1 MSAETCQQ
9 KDQAVNSM
17 SKNPLL
23 QLREVSRSDNST
35 GKQLLS
41 SVSLDICLGDRIGLV
56 GASGSGKST
65 LMRAIVML
73 DHCSGDL
80 FYRGKPISNDAIP
93 SYRREV
99 IYLSQRPFFTDGTVE
114 ENLRLPFQFKS
125 SDGNRTG
132 HTFQLDLAADALN
145 AFELSTQILKQP
157 CESLSGGEQQMVAL
171 TRALLME
178 PQVLLLDEPTAAL
191 DADAREKFENRIR
204 VWHSESTSGHSD
216 GKAFLWTSHDP
227 TQVNRMTQRTITM
240 HRGELDLPTESAS
253 HRQEVRKIKG
263 YENDQQMESSDD

>member
-1 MSAETCQQ
+1 
-9 KDQAVNSM
+9 M

-41 SVSLDICLGDRIGLV
+41 SVSLDVCSGDRIGLV
-56 GASGSGKST
+56 GGSGSGKST

-114 ENLRLPFQFKS
+114 ENLRIPFQFKS
-125 SDGNRTG
+125 SDGNGTG
-132 HTFQLDLAADALN
+132 HTFQLDLAADVLN

-178 PQVLLLDEPTAAL
+178 PQILLLDEPTAAL

-204 VWHSESTSGHSD
+204 LWHSESTSGHDD

-227 TQVNRMTQRTITM
+227 TQVDRMTQRTITM
-240 HRGELDLPTESAS
+240 HRGELTLPTESVN
-253 HRQEVRKIKG
+253 HRQEVHKIEG
-263 YENDQQMESSDD
+263 HENDQQVESSDD